1 MEAKQKG
8 KVPMN
13 KKPHGQLTAETA
25 LHLSQYLVNRGY
37 DVLFDHG
44 DSSNENVGR
53 IVSWFGDELN
63 REAQLSF
70 LDIAVV
76 EHNSQKVFVLVEIE
90 KTTDKPKTLLADV
103 FDTLMGDHITF
114 REKRK
119 LRVGD
124 WTILIVMGKS
134 DVLHQ
139 ERNSF
144 LRRKAN
150 SIRPALGTA
159 NASIKE
165 VVIETFPNESE
176 LERMLKEQIDCA
188 LKKK

>member
-90 KTTDKPKTLLADV
+90 ETTDKPKTLLADV
-103 FDTLMGDHITF
+103 FGTLMGDHITF

-134 DVLHQ
+134 DVLHR

-144 LRRKAN
+144 LRRTAN

>member
-1 MEAKQKG
+1 METKTAIST
-8 KVPMN
+8 N
-13 KKPHGQLTAETA
+13 LRLHGQLTAKVAQNITPD
-25 LHLSQYLVNRGY
+25 LTKMGC
-37 DVLFDHG
+37 DVLYDHG
-44 DSSNENVGR
+44 SSSENVGK

-70 LDIAVV
+70 LDMAVV

-90 KTTDKPKTLLADV
+90 ETTDKPKTLLADV
-103 FDTLMGDHITF
+103 FGTLMGDHITF

-134 DVLHQ
+134 DVLHR

-144 LRRKAN
+144 LRRTAN